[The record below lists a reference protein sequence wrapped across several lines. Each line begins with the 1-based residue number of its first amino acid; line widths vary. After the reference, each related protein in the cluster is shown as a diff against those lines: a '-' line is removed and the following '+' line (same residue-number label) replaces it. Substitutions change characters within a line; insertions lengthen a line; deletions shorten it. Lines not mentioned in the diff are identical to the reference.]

1 MDKDIE
7 DLYGSCIMASSFK
20 REFKG
25 EGQIIVVQI
34 REPKGINE
42 TSEEELKKLTDILV
56 NRYGRSGFSISLA
69 SSSNLS
75 FSFIVVG

>member
-7 DLYGSCIMASSFK
+7 NFYRSCIMAFSFK

-25 EGQIIVVQI
+25 EGQVIIVQI
-34 REPKGINE
+34 REPKGISK

-56 NRYGRSGFSISLA
+56 NRYG
-69 SSSNLS
+69 
-75 FSFIVVG
+75 